1 MNALTPRSDA
11 RLPPTPL
18 RAVEARVGIGC
29 TAALRRCGFT
39 LIELLV
45 VIAIIAVLIGLLL
58 PAVQQVRAAA
68 ARAQCSNNL
77 HQLGLAV
84 HSAHDSLGHLP
95 PAFGWYPASTNTP
108 GNGNGNLFF
117 HLLPFIEQTAL
128 YQKSALPAGAAWH
141 LGSFG
146 GLSTTPLKVYVCPA
160 DPTATSSGL
169 ATVGP
174 LGQANRWAAGCYAA
188 NVQVFGMVSNPITGT
203 VASYQGSACIPASF
217 MDGTSQTILFAE
229 KYASCGNGGSLW
241 DAYDSVSSGATFR
254 WLPLFGDQLG
264 HGNNAVGAASL
275 FQRRPSPSTCNPVL
289 VQTAHSGGILVVLGD
304 ASVRAVNAGVS
315 GTTWWASLTPSAG
328 DLLSSDW
335 E

>member
-1 MNALTPRSDA
+1 MNALTPRSVA
-11 RLPPTPL
+11 PEPPLSL
-18 RAVEARVGIGC
+18 RAAESRAGIGRSSRV
-29 TAALRRCGFT
+29 RRSGFT

-95 PAFGWYPASTNTP
+95 PAFGWYPASTSAT
-108 GNGNGNLFF
+108 GNGNGDPFF
-117 HLLPFIEQTAL
+117 HLLPYIEQAAL
-128 YQKSALPAGAAWH
+128 YQKSTVPVPSAWR

-146 GLSTTPLKVYVCPA
+146 GLSTTPVKIYVCPA
-160 DPTATSSGL
+160 DPTTTSSGQ
-169 ATVGP
+169 ATAGP

-188 NVQVFGMVSNPITGT
+188 NVQVFGTVSNPIAGT
-203 VASYQGSACIPASF
+203 VSSYQGSARIPASF
-217 MDGTSQTILFAE
+217 VDGTSQTILFAE

-254 WLPLFGDQLG
+254 WLPLFADQLG

-289 VQTAHSGGILVVLGD
+289 AQTAHSGGVLVVLGD
-304 ASVRAVNAGVS
+304 ASVRTVNAGVS
-315 GTTWWASLTPSAG
+315 GATWWAALTPSAG
-328 DLLSSDW
+328 DLLNSDW